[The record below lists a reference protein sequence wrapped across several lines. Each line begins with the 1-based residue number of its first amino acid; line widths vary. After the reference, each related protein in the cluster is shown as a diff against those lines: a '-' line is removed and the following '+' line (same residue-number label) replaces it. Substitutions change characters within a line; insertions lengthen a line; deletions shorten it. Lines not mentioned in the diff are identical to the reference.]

1 MSQQAF
7 EFLSKYKKPIKAFGD
22 QELIREFT
30 RVLMGMSKQIEEL
43 EAELKSA
50 VYSGEDEDESNT
62 N

>member
-43 EAELKSA
+43 EAELKNSLEKD
-50 VYSGEDEDESNT
+50 S
-62 N
+62 